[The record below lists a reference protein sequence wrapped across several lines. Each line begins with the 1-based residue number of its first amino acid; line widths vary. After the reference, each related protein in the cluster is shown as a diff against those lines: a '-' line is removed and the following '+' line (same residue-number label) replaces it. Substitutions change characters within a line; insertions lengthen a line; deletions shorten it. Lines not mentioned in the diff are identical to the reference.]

1 MKGRGLP
8 LRWPSAHARG
18 ASRQRSGE
26 APVSG
31 AYEGRQIVGM
41 DLHRRR
47 SVLVRMTDTGEQL
60 ETVRISNDPE
70 YLRQVMARAGESPE
84 VVLEA
89 AYGWYWA
96 ADTLAEL
103 GATVHL
109 AHPMGVKMFAYRRVK
124 NDQRDAADLADL
136 LRMGRLPEA
145 WIAPPATR
153 ELRGW
158 VRHRAKLVGLRSQ
171 LKCQIHAVLA
181 GAGVQVSMS
190 DLFGVAGQHL
200 LASIQLT
207 PESRARV
214 DSALR
219 VITGLD
225 FEIELF
231 GKLVAGQLRADPGY
245 QAIQAIPG
253 VGPVL
258 AAVFVAEIGDIGR
271 FRRAEQLASWAGL
284 TPKHHESDTTVH
296 RGPITKQGSRLV
308 RWAAVEAVQ
317 RVPAHTRL
325 GQIRDHVGQR
335 RGRNIGIVAAARELT
350 ELVFYGL
357 RDHHIRALPGTPSTA
372 SSTPSPA
379 A

>member
-1 MKGRGLP
+1 MAAQPVEHQLGQFPGGGHD
-8 LRWPSAHARG
+8 ADVAAA
-18 ASRQRSGE
+18 ASG
-26 APVSG
+26 
-31 AYEGRQIVGM
+31 
-41 DLHRRR
+41 
-47 SVLVRMTDTGEQL
+47 
-60 ETVRISNDPE
+60 DP
-70 YLRQVMARAGESPE
+70 
-84 VVLEA
+84 
-89 AYGWYWA
+89 
-96 ADTLAEL
+96 
-103 GATVHL
+103 
-109 AHPMGVKMFAYRRVK
+109 
-124 NDQRDAADLADL
+124 LAD
-136 LRMGRLPEA
+136 LPEA

-158 VRHRAKLVGLRSQ
+158 VRHRAKLVGLRSH

-190 DLFGVAGQHL
+190 DLFGVAGQDL
-200 LASIQLT
+200 LASIRLA

-219 VITGLD
+219 VITALD

-231 GKLVAGQLRADPGY
+231 GKLVTGRLRADPGY

-258 AAVFVAEIGDIGR
+258 AAVFVAEIGDITRFGR
-271 FRRAEQLASWAGL
+271 PAQLASWAGL

-325 GQIRDHVGQR
+325 GRIRDQVGQR

-350 ELVFYGL
+350 GLVFYGL
-357 RDHHIRALPGTPSTA
+357 RDHDIRCLPARTG
-372 SSTPSPA
+372 A